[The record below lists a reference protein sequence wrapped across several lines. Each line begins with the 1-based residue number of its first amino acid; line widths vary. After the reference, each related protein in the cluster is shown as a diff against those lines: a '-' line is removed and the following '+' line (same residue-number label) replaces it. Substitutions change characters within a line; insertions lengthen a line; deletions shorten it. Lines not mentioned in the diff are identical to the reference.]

1 MIISASRRTDI
12 PTYYSDWFMQRIKE
26 GYVLARNPMNAHQ
39 VSRISLNPEVVD
51 GIVFWTKNPLPML
64 DKLAL
69 LKDYMYYFQ
78 FTLNGYEQDVE
89 AGVPPKDKF
98 IVPGF
103 QRLGDMLGPERVIWR
118 YDPILLNNKYTFNYH
133 MQRFAELAKQL
144 APYTKQC
151 TISFL
156 DMYAKTE
163 RNMQCLAVQPWSLEQ
178 MDAMAKA
185 LSEIAHSYGLE
196 LATCAEGIEL
206 EKYGIKHA
214 HCIDGS
220 LFEKLLGCPMK
231 VGKDKNQRQECG
243 CVESVDIGAYNT
255 CRNGCRYC
263 YANFNNAMVQKN
275 RQQHHPGSA
284 LLLGEVGEEDK
295 ITERKM
301 HSCLERQQG
310 LFAYPSSSS
319 EKL

>member
-64 DKLAL
+64 DKLSL

-89 AGVPPKDKF
+89 AGVPPKNKF
-98 IVPGF
+98 IVPAF
-103 QRLGDMLGPERVIWR
+103 QRLSDMLGPERVIWR

-133 MQRFAELAKQL
+133 VQRFAELAKQL
-144 APYTKQC
+144 APYTKKC
-151 TISFL
+151 IISFL

-163 RNMQCLAVQPWSLEQ
+163 RNMQGLAVQPWSLEQ

-185 LSEIAHSYGLE
+185 LAEIAHSYGLE

-214 HCIDGS
+214 HCIDGV
-220 LFEKLLGCPMK
+220 LFERLLGCPMK
-231 VGKDKNQRQECG
+231 VGKDKNQRLECG

-263 YANFNNAMVQKN
+263 YANFNTAMVQKN
-275 RQQHHPGSA
+275 RQQYHPDSA

-301 HSCLERQQG
+301 HSCLDRQQG
-310 LFAYPSSSS
+310 LFA
-319 EKL
+319 